1 MKRGMSVVVVEGAD
15 LSAAGWVDSVDLF
28 MSGIFLST
36 NLCLFF
42 LIE

>member
-1 MKRGMSVVVVEGAD
+1 MKRGMSVIVVEGAD
-15 LSAAGWVDSVDLF
+15 LSAAEWVNSVGLF
-28 MSGIFLST
+28 MSGIFLSI